1 MHPPNAFEHHAAAYD
16 YAERNGLTYVWD
28 GTAAFEKRKRLLSPQ
43 QYQIL
48 DVHTRRGVK
57 QVLLFSKDI
66 LKAETSRH
74 SVDKRA
80 RRWEEW
86 QARMKRA
93 LEEHRSR
100 DRRG

>member
-1 MHPPNAFEHHAAAYD
+1 MHPETFEHNVALHD
-16 YAERNGLTYVWD
+16 YAERNGLTYVWES
-28 GTAAFEKRKRLLSPQ
+28 TAAFEKLKGLLSPER
-43 QYQIL
+43 YQIVA
-48 DVHTRRGVK
+48 VHTRRGVK